1 MKKFRFPLRPV
12 AILRE
17 HHQAR
22 TREAFAAKVHLLT
35 AAEEALSA
43 KRAER
48 GSMETLMNHGRRATF
63 RPAEEISLWDAYRRI
78 CDEVG
83 KAEGAVRDAQK
94 AMEESRKDY
103 LEAHRAVK
111 VIEKIEH
118 KARTEHRLDVEREA
132 QLESDELAGMRVSR
146 RLAASTVASP

>member
-22 TREAFAAKVHLLT
+22 ARDAFAATVRAFADTQTQL
-35 AAEEALSA
+35 AR

-48 GSMETLMNHGRRATF
+48 SEIETLMQNGRRETF
-63 RPAEEISLWDAYRRI
+63 RAADEISLWDAYRRI
-78 CDEVG
+78 CDGE
-83 KAEGAVRDAQK
+83 KQAEQNVQTARV
-94 AMEESRKDY
+94 AMEESRQKY

-111 VIEKIEH
+111 VVENLEQ
-118 KARTEHRLDVEREA
+118 KARAEHRLGVEREA
-132 QLESDELAGMRVSR
+132 QLESDELAGLRVGR
-146 RLAASTVASP
+146 RLAAATVSTT

>member
-12 AILRE
+12 AVLRE

-22 TREAFAAKVHLLT
+22 TRDAFAVTIREMK
-35 AAEEALSA
+35 AAEDRLNA

-48 GSMETLMNHGRRATF
+48 RELETLMHEGRRETF
-63 RPAEEISLWDAYRRI
+63 RPAEEISILDAYQRF
-78 CDEVG
+78 C
-83 KAEGAVRDAQK
+83 AEEKKLEQAVASAHV
-94 AMEESRKDY
+94 AMEESRKIY

-111 VIEKIEH
+111 VVENLEL

-132 QLESDELAGMRVSR
+132 QLESDELAGLRVGR
-146 RLAASTVASP
+146 RLAATTVSTS